1 MPNAKERG
9 VWFLAT
15 FLIIVISFIS
25 YSKFFS
31 NTELQTQSGEI
42 TIGTSPP
49 ESMIPKNKTSVHDQ
63 RLNAQNDL
71 ENLLLNIKTLKPLN
85 PQVWAVDRWKEI
97 EQFLREGEA
106 LYRTTRYH
114 LAQKKYR
121 QATIMVRDLAS
132 RVESVKLDN
141 LREGDLAI
149 KNWNS
154 VKAERAFQIVLS
166 IEPNNPDGLNGLKR
180 SKVLEEVKILLSQG
194 EKYEKAN
201 QLDKAKKF
209 YESALLLDKNAL
221 GAKVAIVRIN
231 FKLRP
236 TYYRSYMSS
245 GLKLVRQNRLEEA
258 EIFVRKAQAIENRA
272 ETLELLSLIDSKR
285 LTNNINRHLKVASAA
300 EKEEKW
306 DLAVKSFNS
315 AIRLDPAMNSII
327 KKKKKAEARA
337 LLDQNIEAILTEK
350 NDLASRADFEIA
362 KSLLKQARLSVPRNK
377 HIRAQIKKLEKRL
390 ETSRMSTETSRVY
403 AKEKKPN

>member
-1 MPNAKERG
+1 MEKE
-9 VWFLAT
+9 
-15 FLIIVISFIS
+15 S
-25 YSKFFS
+25 
-31 NTELQTQSGEI
+31 
-42 TIGTSPP
+42 
-49 ESMIPKNKTSVHDQ
+49 IPKNKTSAQDQ
-63 RLNAQNDL
+63 RLNAQKDL
-71 ENLLLNIKTLKPLN
+71 ENLLLNIKILKPLN
-85 PQVWAVDRWKEI
+85 PQVWATDRWKDI
-97 EQFLREGEA
+97 EKFLSEGEA
-106 LYRTTRYH
+106 LYRATRYH

-121 QATIMVRDLAS
+121 QADTMVRDLA
-132 RVESVKLDN
+132 RRAESVKLDN
-141 LREGDLAI
+141 LREGNTAL

-166 IEPNNPDGLNGLKR
+166 IEPNNPDGLNGLKQ

-194 EKYEKAN
+194 EKHEKAN

-272 ETLELLSLIDSKR
+272 ETLELLSLIASKR

>member
-1 MPNAKERG
+1 MN
-9 VWFLAT
+9 
-15 FLIIVISFIS
+15 
-25 YSKFFS
+25 
-31 NTELQTQSGEI
+31 
-42 TIGTSPP
+42 
-49 ESMIPKNKTSVHDQ
+49 PKNKTSVHDQ

-97 EQFLREGEA
+97 EQLLSEGEA

-258 EIFVRKAQAIENRA
+258 EIFVRKAQAIESRA

-285 LTNNINRHLKVASAA
+285 LTNNINRHLKEASAA

>member
-42 TIGTSPP
+42 TIGTPPP

-166 IEPNNPDGLNGLKR
+166 IEPNNPDGLNGLKQ

-194 EKYEKAN
+194 EKHEKAN

-285 LTNNINRHLKVASAA
+285 LTNNINQHLKEASAA

-315 AIRLDPAMNSII
+315 AIRLDPAMNGII